1 MGVIVDQFGLPITR
15 EMQTE
20 ETENL
25 SRIAQSAPDPVAS
38 GLTPKKLATLV
49 QSAHDGDLTAI
60 SDLGH
65 ELETKNGHI
74 FAEISKRKRS
84 ITLLDWKLK
93 PPKNASPEEE
103 RDTEM
108 LEEVLKDAD
117 WMNEML
123 FNALDAILNGF
134 SCQEL
139 KWETEGDIIMPSDV
153 IWRPQSMFT
162 VNPKNRNDLMINDG
176 SMSGTPLRKFGWIQ
190 HRAPAMSGY
199 LGETTLTNVLA
210 WPFIFASYPIRDM
223 LEFLEIYGIPMR
235 LGKYP
240 AGATD
245 KEKST
250 LLNAIMSIGHNAG
263 GIIPQGMQIDFQQA
277 AIGASAEFLNV
288 IDWAEK
294 MISKIILGGT
304 LSSQADGATSTNAL
318 GTVHDG
324 ARIELR
330 NSDIAMLEPTIT
342 RDLIIPLWMMNA
354 KSFDNPRRYPRFE
367 IDTSEP
373 EDLAYYAN
381 ALPQLANVGMKIPL
395 DWAHDKLQIPK
406 AEEGEEVLQSSAS
419 ADPYASYTN
428 MGFAGLSNIAALNVD
443 QVQEA
448 RFTPAQNKID
458 DGINSFTSNAFN
470 NAIDPMLEPIVDAVR
485 VGGLEYARDLIP
497 ELFGEMKASELESML
512 TRAIFVSELLGG
524 ANANE

>member
-1 MGVIVDQFGLPITR
+1 MGIIVDQWGRPIVG

-20 ETENL
+20 ETEQL

-38 GLTPKKLATLV
+38 GLTPRKLAGLV
-49 QSAHDGDLTAI
+49 QSAHGGDLSAI

-84 ITLLDWKLK
+84 ITLLDWSLK
-93 PPKNASPEEE
+93 PPVNPTPEEE

-108 LEEVLKDAD
+108 IEEVIRDAD
-117 WMNEML
+117 WFNNML
-123 FNALDAILNGF
+123 FNALDGILKGF

-139 KWETEGDIIMPSDV
+139 RWSTEGSINVPSRV
-153 IWRPQSMFT
+153 IWRPPSMFT
-162 VNPKNRNDLMINDG
+162 VNPDDRNDLRIADG
-176 SMSGTPLRKFGWIQ
+176 SMTGKALRKFGWIQ

-240 AGATD
+240 SGATD

-263 GIIPQGMQIDFQQA
+263 GIIPQGMQIEFQQA
-277 AIGASAEFLNV
+277 AEGGSAEFLGV
-288 IDWAEK
+288 IEWAEK
-294 MISKIILGGT
+294 LISKIILGGT
-304 LSSQADGATSTNAL
+304 LTSQADGATSTNAL
-318 GTVHDG
+318 GKVHDG
-324 ARIELR
+324 GRKEIMH
-330 NSDIAMLEPTIT
+330 SDIAALEPTIT
-342 RDLIIPLWMMNA
+342 RDLIIPMWMMNA
-354 KSFDNPRRYPRFE
+354 GSFSRPTRYPRFE

-373 EDLAYYAN
+373 EDLAYYAA
-381 ALPQLANVGMKIPL
+381 ALPAFVDMGLRIPKS
-395 DWAHDKLQIPK
+395 WAHDKLQIPEA
-406 AEEGEEVLQSSAS
+406 AEDEEVLARPEVSTY
-419 ADPYASYTN
+419 DPYAN
-428 MGFAGLSNIAALNVD
+428 MNFAGLSN
-443 QVQEA
+443 QRKET
-448 RFTPAQNKID
+448 RFTPSQNRID
-458 DGINSFTSNAFN
+458 DGINGVTPDVFN
-470 NAIDPMLEPIVDAVR
+470 QSIDPILEPIVEAVR
-485 VGGLEYARDLIP
+485 AGGLEHAKALIP
-497 ELFGEMKASELESML
+497 ELYADLDNSEMEAML
-512 TRAIFVSELLGG
+512 TQAIFISELLGG